1 MAQRQQTA
9 EAAKAATAEMG
20 NGEYV
25 TVRVENQLFG
35 IPVLLVQ
42 DVLQGLKV
50 TRIPLAPKEVAG
62 SLNLRGRIV
71 IAIDVRKRLGLSPI
85 ENRDM
90 STVMSA
96 VVEHGGEF
104 FSLIVD
110 SVGEV
115 ITLPLSQME
124 KNPANLSS
132 FWKEVASGIYKL
144 EGELI
149 VILDIKELLNI

>member
-1 MAQRQQTA
+1 MAQKLQAA
-9 EAAKAATAEMG
+9 EAAKIATASIG
-20 NGEYV
+20 SGEYV

-35 IPVLLVQ
+35 IPVLQVQ

-50 TRIPLAPKEVAG
+50 TRIPLAKKEVAG

-71 IAIDVRKRLGLSPI
+71 IAYDVRERLGLHKI

-90 STVMSA
+90 ATVMSV

-124 KNPANLSS
+124 KNPANLSAY
-132 FWKEVASGIYKL
+132 WKEVTSGIYKL
-144 EGELI
+144 DGELL
-149 VILDIKELLNI
+149 VILDIKTLLNL